1 MKALWMQC
9 KIEILR
15 TFRNKLFIF
24 FSLLMPVMF
33 YYIFTNVIQVPQNG
47 DAWKAHY
54 LISMATFSIV
64 GTALF
69 SFGVR
74 ISQEK
79 GQGWTHLLKITPL
92 PEGAYLTAKIIA
104 QTVVNAFSIL
114 VIFIAGILIN
124 HVELTV
130 GQWIGAGLWLLLGV
144 TPFLALGTVIG
155 SIKKADAAAGLA
167 NILNMSLA
175 VIGGL
180 WMPIEVFPKILRT
193 IGEWTPT
200 YHFGS
205 GAWDIVAGKSI
216 GWENIAV
223 LGGYFFFFIFIFFS
237 IYIIHLSIFFF
248 LPFSIDIFLKP
259 FNFFPYV
266 VIFFSLISSFLF
278 CAEDVYF
285 LGMYSNDTHLFIFRI
300 LQRFYDIFWFF
311 HSKCD
316 GICTK

>member
-92 PEGAYLTAKIIA
+92 PEGAYITAKIIA

-180 WMPIEVFPKILRT
+180 WMPIEVFPKILRS
-193 IGEWTPT
+193 IGEWIPT

-223 LGGYFFFFIFIFFS
+223 LGGYFLIFVVVS
-237 IYIIHLSIFFF
+237 IYIR
-248 LPFSIDIFLKP
+248 KRQEA
-259 FNFFPYV
+259 V
-266 VIFFSLISSFLF
+266 
-278 CAEDVYF
+278 
-285 LGMYSNDTHLFIFRI
+285 
-300 LQRFYDIFWFF
+300 
-311 HSKCD
+311 
-316 GICTK
+316 

>member
-144 TPFLALGTVIG
+144 TFLALGTVIG

-175 VIGGL
+175 V
-180 WMPIEVFPKILRT
+180 V
-193 IGEWTPT
+193 
-200 YHFGS
+200 
-205 GAWDIVAGKSI
+205 
-216 GWENIAV
+216 
-223 LGGYFFFFIFIFFS
+223 GGYGCR
-237 IYIIHLSIFFF
+237 
-248 LPFSIDIFLKP
+248 LK
-259 FNFFPYV
+259 
-266 VIFFSLISSFLF
+266 
-278 CAEDVYF
+278 YF
-285 LGMYSNDTHLFIFRI
+285 QNIENN
-300 LQRFYDIFWFF
+300 W
-311 HSKCD
+311 
-316 GICTK
+316 

>member
-1 MKALWMQC
+1 MRALWMQC

-15 TFRNKLFIF
+15 TFRNKLFVF

-33 YYIFTNVIQVPQNG
+33 YYIFTNVVQVPQNG

-74 ISQEK
+74 LSQER

-130 GQWIGAGLWLLLGV
+130 GQWIGAG
-144 TPFLALGTVIG
+144 
-155 SIKKADAAAGLA
+155 
-167 NILNMSLA
+167 
-175 VIGGL
+175 
-180 WMPIEVFPKILRT
+180 
-193 IGEWTPT
+193 
-200 YHFGS
+200 
-205 GAWDIVAGKSI
+205 DIVAGKSI

-223 LGGYFFFFIFIFFS
+223 LGGYFLIFVVVS
-237 IYIIHLSIFFF
+237 IYIR
-248 LPFSIDIFLKP
+248 KRQEA
-259 FNFFPYV
+259 V
-266 VIFFSLISSFLF
+266 
-278 CAEDVYF
+278 
-285 LGMYSNDTHLFIFRI
+285 
-300 LQRFYDIFWFF
+300 
-311 HSKCD
+311 
-316 GICTK
+316 

>member
-1 MKALWMQC
+1 M
-9 KIEILR
+9 
-15 TFRNKLFIF
+15 
-24 FSLLMPVMF
+24 
-33 YYIFTNVIQVPQNG
+33 
-47 DAWKAHY
+47 
-54 LISMATFSIV
+54 
-64 GTALF
+64 
-69 SFGVR
+69 R

-92 PEGAYLTAKIIA
+92 PEGAYITAKIIA

-167 NILNMSLA
+167 NILNMCLA
-175 VIGGL
+175 ILGGL
-180 WMPIEVFPKILRT
+180 WMPIEVFPKILRS
-193 IGEWTPT
+193 ISEWTPT

-223 LGGYFFFFIFIFFS
+223 LGGYFLIFVVIS
-237 IYIIHLSIFFF
+237 IYIR
-248 LPFSIDIFLKP
+248 KRQEA
-259 FNFFPYV
+259 V
-266 VIFFSLISSFLF
+266 
-278 CAEDVYF
+278 
-285 LGMYSNDTHLFIFRI
+285 
-300 LQRFYDIFWFF
+300 
-311 HSKCD
+311 
-316 GICTK
+316 